1 MEELQNS
8 FFKER
13 QTDKTWWVN
22 DGDKVGTFLFSFDKK
37 KIYKLF
43 SDYPHELTKEE
54 KEMFDKENPFWAK
67 YLG

>member
-1 MEELQNS
+1 MGELQNS

-22 DGDKVGTFLFSFDKK
+22 DGDKIGTFLFSFDKK
-37 KIYKLF
+37 TIYKLF